1 MFRINKLQCCAA
13 SIVAAFMM
21 LSMNCFAVLSLEECG
36 RESYQPYTFGD
47 LAAARFAV
55 YGLLGNEYRTPNPT
69 AAAPLSRL
77 EAVEFLRSAFGHEE
91 DPAGSFPFTDVGEE
105 YAGAVSWAYSNG
117 IAGGCAPTLFGTYP
131 VTEQAFVTMLLNA
144 MGFRGQFTYA
154 EAFSFAHSVG
164 LSRPVGLSRTF
175 SLGDAALYLQEALNM
190 TLPGG
195 TSMRVRMNIP
205 LYMEDTPNRKQ
216 ATFPANMNLYPAS
229 WEDAQAQVEMATRYL
244 AQSITIYPD
253 NWSADELFELYR
265 QYVADMEQD
274 DVWYVNRIL
283 DEYAVQPFLK
293 TVDYDYELTDEQ
305 AGRFM
310 EVMTALDEKWA
321 GGYLSKQEY
330 EQEIMTARVQ
340 NRFSAVQS
348 LTLVT
353 RYNEAWKLACDADNA
368 FTLYA
373 DDALSRQAD
382 AFYRQYVAQASD
394 DRDAIFKAKNAVV
407 NKASYASSIRYENG
421 YAVDPDE
428 AHSITGFFQ
437 DGQIVCDGYA
447 KVFQYLMHRAGV
459 NCVVVFGSTISK
471 ECADNSSMDHA
482 WNKVLLD
489 GKWLNMDLCWDD
501 TGWPGMFDLKDNDYY
516 ARYRHWLVTRTSLI

>member
-1 MFRINKLQCCAA
+1 MRRYFLRFSALIFMAA
-13 SIVAAFMM
+13 LFLSTRSLAA
-21 LSMNCFAVLSLEECG
+21 LSMDEHTK
-36 RESYQPYTFGD
+36 ESWEPYTFGD

-55 YGLLGNEYRTPNPT
+55 YGLLGDEYRTPNPT
-69 AAAPLSRL
+69 AAAPLSRP
-77 EAVEFLRSAFGHEE
+77 EAVKFLRSAFGHEE

-105 YAGAVSWAYSNG
+105 YASAVSWAYSNR

-205 LYMEDTPNRKQ
+205 LYMENTPERKQ
-216 ATFPANMNLYPAS
+216 TTFPANMNLYPVS
-229 WEDAQAQVEMATRYL
+229 WEDAQAQMELATRYL
-244 AQSITIYPD
+244 PQSVTVYPD
-253 NWSADELFELYR
+253 NWSTDELFDLYQ
-265 QYVADMEQD
+265 QYVADSKKGN
-274 DVWYVNRIL
+274 VWYVNRIL
-283 DEYAVQPFLK
+283 DGYAIQPYLK
-293 TVDYDYELTDEQ
+293 TVDYELTDEQ
-305 AGRFM
+305 AGQFT

-330 EQEIMTARVQ
+330 EQETMTARIL
-340 NRFSAVQS
+340 NRFAAVQS
-348 LTLVT
+348 LTLVI
-353 RYNEAWKLACDADNA
+353 RYNEAWKLACDVDDA
-368 FTLYA
+368 FTFFA
-373 DDALSRQAD
+373 DETLSRQAD
-382 AFYRQYVAQASD
+382 AFYHQYVAEAAS

-407 NKASYASSIRYENG
+407 NRASYARSVRYENG
-421 YAVDPDE
+421 YAVYPDE

-471 ECADNSSMDHA
+471 EYADNSSMDHA

-489 GKWLNMDLCWDD
+489 GKWLNMDLCWAD
-501 TGWPGMFDLKDNDYY
+501 TGWPTTFDLKDNDYY
-516 ARYRHWLVTRTSLI
+516 ARYRHWLVTHTDLL